1 MKTILYF
8 IKTLRFEFGFEKWQE
23 NKDSDHFHSHII
35 LATKR
40 NSYSLSKFSISIED
54 EFLAKDLTEFLCSV
68 EQKVHYAEQ
77 RESYREEN
85 FSAACNDL
93 GIWQVENST
102 WWLSACRGD
111 LSWSLAPF
119 LHWHR
124 QKQVASN

>member
-1 MKTILYF
+1 MKAILYF
-8 IKTLRFEFGFEKWQE
+8 IKTLWFEFRFEKWLE
-23 NKDSDHFHSHII
+23 NKDYFHSHTI
-35 LATKR
+35 LAKR
-40 NSYSLSKFSISIED
+40 NSYSFSKFSISIKD

-68 EQKVHYAEQ
+68 GQKVHYAEE
-77 RESYREEN
+77 RESFREGN

-102 WWLSACRGD
+102 WWLSACRREGD

-119 LHWHR
+119 LYWHR